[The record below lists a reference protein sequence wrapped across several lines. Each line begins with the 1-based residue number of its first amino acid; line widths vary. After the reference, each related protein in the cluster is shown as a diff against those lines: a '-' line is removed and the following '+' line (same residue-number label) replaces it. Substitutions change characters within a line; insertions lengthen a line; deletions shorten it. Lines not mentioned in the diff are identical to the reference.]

1 MSGRYDP
8 FLSVLLKNYL
18 EFSKGAHCGVGLPA
32 TGSTRAHS
40 KATTGSFLACVLTK
54 LLFLYQG
61 GEGPCRD
68 RQVATQCCRY
78 TGANNTPVHPVQLY
92 FQVPLEVFDYID
104 SGRNP
109 QLYTKDCMEKA
120 HSKNEEVKGK
130 IDAYRMFK
138 ARLLV
143 ELTHVFPKEMAVYRA
158 TRGDERGTQ

>member
-1 MSGRYDP
+1 MVKDLAEIDKLRPSVADIQVR
-8 FLSVLLKNYL
+8 LSIPQVRLSIP
-18 EFSKGAHCGVGLPA
+18 FSKPRI
-32 TGSTRAHS
+32 T
-40 KATTGSFLACVLTK
+40 
-54 LLFLYQG
+54 
-61 GEGPCRD
+61 
-68 RQVATQCCRY
+68 
-78 TGANNTPVHPVQLY
+78 

>member
-1 MSGRYDP
+1 MMQVCSQRLLFKVVKDLAEIDKLRP
-8 FLSVLLKNYL
+8 SVADIQVLVTPLLLKLL
-18 EFSKGAHCGVGLPA
+18 ES
-32 TGSTRAHS
+32 ST
-40 KATTGSFLACVLTK
+40 LT
-54 LLFLYQG
+54 F
-61 GEGPCRD
+61 
-68 RQVATQCCRY
+68 
-78 TGANNTPVHPVQLY
+78 N

>member
-1 MSGRYDP
+1 MWFPTSSLRVNQGSLKSYNRCSLCNHLLP
-8 FLSVLLKNYL
+8 VLLFCIKVV
-18 EFSKGAHCGVGLPA
+18 KD
-32 TGSTRAHS
+32 
-40 KATTGSFLACVLTK
+40 LAEIDKLRPSVADIQVLQTI
-54 LLFLYQG
+54 L
-61 GEGPCRD
+61 
-68 RQVATQCCRY
+68 
-78 TGANNTPVHPVQLY
+78 PVQLNFI

-158 TRGDERGTQ
+158 TRGDERGAQ

>member
-1 MSGRYDP
+1 MQSSAPRTIFYIKVVKDLAEIDKLRP
-8 FLSVLLKNYL
+8 SVADIQVL
-18 EFSKGAHCGVGLPA
+18 ETILP
-32 TGSTRAHS
+32 
-40 KATTGSFLACVLTK
+40 L
-54 LLFLYQG
+54 
-61 GEGPCRD
+61 
-68 RQVATQCCRY
+68 
-78 TGANNTPVHPVQLY
+78 QLNFK

-158 TRGDERGTQ
+158 TRGDERGAQ